1 MSDSNPIL
9 FSSAQSIEAYQQAI
23 EQSTQAVMQWLKQS
37 EMYQGKTV
45 AELRDRIKL
54 DFNPKGLGN
63 EAAIERAV
71 EFFLKDSLS
80 VHHPQCVAH
89 LHCPSL
95 VISQAAEVLIN
106 ATNQSMDSWDQSPS
120 ATIIEIKLIEWLR
133 TRVGYQAGDA
143 GVFTS
148 GGTGG
153 PRLILVGSAL
163 IPEKATR
170 DTAGI
175 NMVTLKKNARIAKVR
190 PAAGLE
196 LKDPHRYRVRTLP
209 AAGALLRQEDTTEQ
223 MSL

>member
-23 EQSTQAVMQWLKQS
+23 EQSTQAVMQWLKQP

-95 VISQAAEVLIN
+95 VVSQAAEVLIN

-133 TRVGYQAGDA
+133 TRGLSGWRRRCLHQRRNPEQPDGPDA
-143 GVFTS
+143 GARCVLCASGSLRSAGRS
-148 GGTGG
+148 GG
-153 PRLILVGSAL
+153 RSA
-163 IPEKATR
+163 
-170 DTAGI
+170 
-175 NMVTLKKNARIAKVR
+175 
-190 PAAGLE
+190 
-196 LKDPHRYRVRTLP
+196 
-209 AAGALLRQEDTTEQ
+209 
-223 MSL
+223 

>member
-23 EQSTQAVMQWLKQS
+23 EQSTQAVMQWLKQP

-89 LHCPSL
+89 LHCPSR
-95 VISQAAEVLIN
+95 VVSQAAEVLIN

-148 GGTGG
+148 GGT
-153 PRLILVGSAL
+153 RDSV
-163 IPEKATR
+163 ATGWPLAFMAR
-170 DTAGI
+170 PMNLSTSLAGMSVDTIWEEAFAIFSKFVSTVCG
-175 NMVTLKKNARIAKVR
+175 LSWWSIAFITHFCR
-190 PAAGLE
+190 AIRE
-196 LKDPHRYRVRTLP
+196 
-209 AAGALLRQEDTTEQ
+209 
-223 MSL
+223 